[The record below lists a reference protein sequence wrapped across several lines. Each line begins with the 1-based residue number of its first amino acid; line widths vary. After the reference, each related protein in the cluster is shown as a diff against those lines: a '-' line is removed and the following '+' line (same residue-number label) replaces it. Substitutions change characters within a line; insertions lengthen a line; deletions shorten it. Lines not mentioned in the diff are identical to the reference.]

1 MAHKP
6 KWFRDGKVFVSFAET
21 VGINKDGHELY
32 VVDAATGKRT
42 ETIDDAVA
50 RDLDDLIENGDP
62 LTSPTS
68 RWVEV
73 NDAKVAVPV
82 YFDDRHEG
90 ALEELLTL
98 PEFAQFERRTLG
110 ELEKSGAIESSP
122 GHGSPSADMRT
133 GNVPYIKVSDIRA
146 GQVNI
151 NPSNMVPRV
160 VAEKYWKGSTSGL
173 KAFDLVSPIRTSKN
187 IGEFAVLMPGQEQSV
202 FTKEVLVLRA
212 SPETGL
218 DNFFL
223 LWALSLKVVRNQW
236 KRVVF
241 MQTNRED
248 VGQRYKEIALP
259 WPKSAADG
267 LLASAAFRDY
277 YHGMEELRRSFLGE
291 LASKDRYHVFL
302 GDGKI
307 ATSAT
312 SEETN

>member
-6 KWFRDGKVFVSFAET
+6 EWFKDGKVFVSFAET

-50 RDLDDLIENGDP
+50 RDLDDLIENGDAI
-62 LTSPTS
+62 TSPTS
-68 RWVEV
+68 RWVDV
-73 NDAKVAVPV
+73 DAAKVAVPV
-82 YFDDRHEG
+82 YFDNRHEG
-90 ALEELLTL
+90 ALDELLAL

-110 ELEKSGAIESSP
+110 ELEKAGAIKCSP

-151 NPSNMVPRV
+151 NPSNMVPNV
-160 VAEKYWKGSTSGL
+160 VAEKFWKGPTSGL
-173 KAFDLVSPIRTSKN
+173 HAFDLVSPIRTSKN

-212 SPETGL
+212 SPDSGL
-218 DNFFL
+218 DNLFL

-248 VGQRYKEIALP
+248 VGQRYKEIAVP
-259 WPKSAADG
+259 WPKDPADG
-267 LLASAAFRDY
+267 RLVSAAFRHY
-277 YHGMEELRRSFLGE
+277 YQGMEELRRDFLKE
-291 LASKDRYHVFL
+291 LSSNDRYHVFL
-302 GDGKI
+302 GDGE
-307 ATSAT
+307 AAQSAAAKGA
-312 SEETN
+312 E